1 MARDGLNDGPG
12 RGHDLEQTQSVK
24 GKLRSAFHVQSLDFL
39 LDFKSNLSVHFSE
52 ADCKP
57 KNSNHGRSHWGCRHR
72 QSPN

>member
-12 RGHDLEQTQSVK
+12 RGHDLEKPQSVK

-52 ADCKP
+52 ADCKRMI
-57 KNSNHGRSHWGCRHR
+57 SITGLSHLGRLPGT
-72 QSPN
+72 SPD